1 MEQDQVTDLLEAFA
15 AGDRNALDRLMP
27 VVYAELRQIAHR
39 ELQRE
44 RPDHTLSTTDVV
56 HEAYLKLLV
65 HGPVPPGEHVR
76 FFAIASTAV
85 RRALLEHARRR
96 DAAKRGGGQRPV
108 TLDDEIAAVDSDHT
122 LLALDAA
129 LTRLAELDERLA
141 RVVECRYFGGL
152 TEDETAAAL
161 GVTSRTVR
169 RDWVKAKAWLYRELH
184 GVTPGPGIPERG
196 RHA

>member
-56 HEAYLKLLV
+56 HEAYLKLLD

-85 RRALLEHARRR
+85 RRALMEHARRR
-96 DAAKRGGGQRPV
+96 DTAKRGGGQRPV
-108 TLDDEIAAVDSDHT
+108 TLDEEIAAADSDHT
-122 LLALDAA
+122 LLALDDA
-129 LTRLAELDERLA
+129 LTRLAELDVRLA

-184 GVTPGPGIPERG
+184 GVTP
-196 RHA
+196 

>member
-1 MEQDQVTDLLEAFA
+1 MEQDQVTDLLEAFE
-15 AGDRNALDRLMP
+15 AGNRDALDRLMP

-44 RPDHTLSTTDVV
+44 RIDHTLSTTEVV
-56 HEAYLKLLV
+56 HEAYLKLLD
-65 HGPVPPGEHVR
+65 HGAVPAGEQVR

-85 RRALLEHARRR
+85 RRALIEHARRR
-96 DAAKRGGGQRPV
+96 DAAKRGGGQRPL
-108 TLDDEIAAVDSDHT
+108 TLDEEIAAAGSDHV
-122 LLALDAA
+122 LLSLDDA

-152 TEDETAAAL
+152 TEEETAAAL

-169 RDWVKAKAWLYRELH
+169 RDWVKAKAWLYRELN
-184 GVTPGPGIPERG
+184 GVVP
-196 RHA
+196 